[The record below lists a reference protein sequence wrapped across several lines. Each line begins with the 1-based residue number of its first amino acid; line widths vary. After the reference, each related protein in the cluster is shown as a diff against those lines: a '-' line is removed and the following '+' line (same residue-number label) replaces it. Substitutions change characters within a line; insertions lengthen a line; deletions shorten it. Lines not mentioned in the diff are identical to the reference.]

1 MQVKSNG
8 PHLGQDSVQPQAL
21 REGEK
26 QTGWRG
32 KPGSRDVD
40 ALAKKIY

>member
-8 PHLGQDSVQPQAL
+8 SHLGQDSVQPQAL

-26 QTGWRG
+26 QAEEENQDQEMWM
-32 KPGSRDVD
+32 P
-40 ALAKKIY
+40 